1 MRKSYCAPTLAGILL
16 LGACVENQEGE
27 PVVTR
32 PATQTEVMMAAPAA
46 GQLGS
51 ELYAAGV
58 TVRAELESGEVNTL
72 TFSQDGT
79 VRNLIHSS
87 NEVAQGRWWVS
98 NGELCMRWQGTTVRE
113 CWPYVTAWKPGET
126 VNARSDRGQSAR
138 ITLISGTPA

>member
-1 MRKSYCAPTLAGILL
+1 MRQSTCLPAFATILL
-16 LGACVENQEGE
+16 LGACAENSVGE

-32 PATQTEVMMAAPAA
+32 PATTAEVEMAAPAA

-58 TVRAELESGEVNTL
+58 TVRAELPSGEVNTL

-79 VRNLIHSS
+79 VHNLIHSS
-87 NEVAQGRWWVS
+87 NEVAAGRWWVS
-98 NGELCMRWQGTTVRE
+98 HGELCMRWEGTTVPE

-126 VNARSDRGQSAR
+126 VTARSDRGREAR
-138 ITLISGTPA
+138 ITLISGTPG

>member
-1 MRKSYCAPTLAGILL
+1 MRTFHLANGIAGLLL

-27 PVVTR
+27 AVATR
-32 PATQTEVMMAAPAA
+32 PATTAEVMMAVPAA

-58 TVRAELESGEVNTL
+58 TVRAELASGEVNTL

-79 VRNLIHSS
+79 VRNLIHST

-98 NGELCMRWQGTTVRE
+98 NGELCLRWQGTTVPE
-113 CWPYVTAWKPGET
+113 CWPYLTAWKPGET
-126 VNARSDRGQSAR
+126 VTARSDRGQDAR
-138 ITLISGTPA
+138 ITLISGTPG

>member
-1 MRKSYCAPTLAGILL
+1 MRTFHFATSIAGLLL

-27 PVVTR
+27 PVATR
-32 PATQTEVMMAAPAA
+32 PATTAEVMMAAPAP

-58 TVRAELESGEVNTL
+58 TVRAELASGEVNTL

-79 VRNLIHSS
+79 VRNLIHST
-87 NEVAQGRWWVS
+87 NEVAQGRWWVT
-98 NGELCMRWQGTTVRE
+98 NGELCLRWQGTSVPE

-126 VNARSDRGQSAR
+126 VTARSDRGQNAR
-138 ITLISGTPA
+138 ITLISGTP